1 MRKLVINSVTCLQCG
16 ETLISRYRHDYNTCN
31 CDNETM
37 VDGGLGYGRYGG
49 KDLSLVQTNYL
60 YTDSPHEKVR
70 EHVERGTRGKNGDEE
85 LRHVKLKNID
95 DDWLKA
101 IIEYEEDLRP
111 NNPFIEIYKNEVE
124 WRKRK

>member
-1 MRKLVINSVTCLQCG
+1 MRKLVYSAIQTPDGTILQSKHVHDYVSHEDANG
-16 ETLISRYRHDYNTCN
+16 ETYML
-31 CDNETM
+31 
-37 VDGGLGYGRYGG
+37 DGGLEYIRRSINTVPAKG
-49 KDLSLVQTNYL
+49 LFL
-60 YTDSPHEKVR
+60 YADDPHEKVR

-111 NNPFIEIYKNEVE
+111 NNPFIEIYKTEVE